1 MKSILHE
8 QRRSSIAAAVV
19 TILLGVTLVWW
30 PNSSV
35 QLLCILLGFAVF
47 VTGVIY
53 LLGWVSRRREGYP
66 IILLLPGV
74 IMCAIGVWLM
84 TNPES
89 VVILIQ
95 YIFGAI
101 LIFHGIVDLQGA
113 VVLMRRK
120 WSRWWLD
127 LALGALT
134 VALGA
139 LILINPFGTF
149 AALIMLIGLALV
161 FDGGSDLYIIWR
173 LSRAFRQAGLDT
185 EEDDVGR

>member
-19 TILLGVTLVWW
+19 TILLGLTLVWW
-30 PNSSV
+30 PGSSV
-35 QLLCILLGFAVF
+35 RLLCILLGFAVF
-47 VTGVIY
+47 ITGVIY
-53 LLGWVSRRREGYP
+53 LLGWIARRQDGYP
-66 IILLLPGV
+66 VVFLLPGV
-74 IMCAIGVWLM
+74 VLCAIGVWLM

-101 LIFHGIVDLQGA
+101 LIFHGVVDLQGA
-113 VVLMRRK
+113 VALMKRNCV
-120 WSRWWLD
+120 RWWLD

-149 AALIMLIGLALV
+149 AALIMLIGGALI
-161 FDGGSDLYIIWR
+161 FDGVSDLYIIWR
-173 LSRAFRQAGLDT
+173 LSRAFRQAEQELDD
-185 EEDDVGR
+185 ERSDW